1 MTEAEEQEQVIKWAS
16 LQAHILPELALLYH
30 VPNEGK
36 HNVAYRSKL
45 ARMGLKK
52 GIPDLVLPVPS
63 NGYHALYLEM
73 KKSDGHISDIRPDQI
88 EKLKLLTK
96 YGNRAVVAFGYMQA
110 INEICRYLRDGYNA
124 PDQIEKGVVICKEKK
139 TKSASDS
146 KKSCS
151 RKTCGSKRSPKKR
164 DSQKAQ

>member
-1 MTEAEEQEQVIKWAS
+1 MTEAEEQIEVIRWAS

-30 VPNEGK
+30 VPNEGR

-45 ARMGLKK
+45 AKMGLKK

-63 NGYHALYLEM
+63 NGYHALYVEM

-88 EKLKLLTK
+88 EKIKALTD

-110 INEICRYLRDGYNA
+110 IEEICRYLRDGYSA
-124 PDQIEKGVVICKEKK
+124 PDQIEKGIVVCKEKK
-139 TKSASDS
+139 RPSVRGLRKS
-146 KKSCS
+146 
-151 RKTCGSKRSPKKR
+151 
-164 DSQKAQ
+164 